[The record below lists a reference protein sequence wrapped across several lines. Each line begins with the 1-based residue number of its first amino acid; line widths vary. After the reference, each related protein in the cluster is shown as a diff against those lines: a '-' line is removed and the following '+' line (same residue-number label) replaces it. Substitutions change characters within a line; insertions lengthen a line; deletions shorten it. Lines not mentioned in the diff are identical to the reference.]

1 MFSIICNTLSL
12 STFSHSFAFHSG
24 VTMWK
29 VKNTSMSNSSIIFDS
44 QPIKLDSDPG
54 RSLRNFKFDTAS
66 ILQAMESAF
75 AA

>member
-1 MFSIICNTLSL
+1 
-12 STFSHSFAFHSG
+12 
-24 VTMWK
+24 MWK